1 MGATYENENR
11 ERDGRRTADQSDD
24 AIEDGMFE
32 APRLGHDI
40 RFVFAA
46 VGGGAVRIG
55 REVANHHLKYVETV
69 AINCDAHVQDVE
81 EYDRRVYLGPES
93 GAPADTG
100 GSPTEGAHIA
110 RAALPALER
119 IFDGTTFVTI
129 LCSLGGGS
137 GTGTLPYVIEAAAR
151 TARVVTVFVV
161 KPFKCEGDRRSTA
174 DRALA
179 RLHFVEPFVEK
190 QQLGAARLQVLDNE
204 SLRAKGRTMLFRDVN
219 LHWGRVIA
227 AHIDRSF
234 IAPSELEI
242 SEFQSTYS
250 ATPPA
255 VLPTV
260 EVARPPALGPMEL
273 PPLLP
278 RADLAGEGLGETE
291 LTFEVDQGPGGP
303 EFRP

>member
-1 MGATYENENR
+1 MGATYENELGAH
-11 ERDGRRTADQSDD
+11 ERGRTTDRPEGSLEEPV
-24 AIEDGMFE
+24 IEI
-32 APRLGHDI
+32 PRLGHDI

-69 AINCDAHVQDVE
+69 AINCDAQVQDLE
-81 EYDRRVYLGPES
+81 EYDRRVYLGPDS
-93 GAPADTG
+93 GVSADTR
-100 GSPTEGAHIA
+100 GSPSEGAHIA

-119 IFDGTTFVTI
+119 IFDGATFVTV

-137 GTGTLPYVIEAAAR
+137 GTGALPYVIEAAAR

-161 KPFKCEGDRRSTA
+161 KPFKCEGDRRAVA

-190 QQLGAARLQVLDNE
+190 QQQGAARLQVLDNE

-219 LHWGRVIA
+219 LHWGRVVA

-234 IAPSELEI
+234 IAPSELELA
-242 SEFQSTYS
+242 EFRSSYAIGAPAITPVVEI
-250 ATPPA
+250 AHPPA
-255 VLPTV
+255 MDPL
-260 EVARPPALGPMEL
+260 EL

-278 RADLAGEGLGETE
+278 RAAWEGDVPGEAE
-291 LTFEVDQGPGGP
+291 LTFEVDGGP
-303 EFRP
+303 AGPRLS